1 MRKNE
6 GNYTMADTFE
16 WSEDVETRRV
26 TVEVPTDITA
36 EEINRAL
43 EVVSS
48 QRDSVDDDSELRE
61 RHDRGY
67 RA

>member
-1 MRKNE
+1 M
-6 GNYTMADTFE
+6 TDTFE
-16 WSEDVETRRV
+16 WSEDTETRRV
-26 TVEVPTDITA
+26 TVEVPTGITA

-43 EVVSS
+43 EVVAS
-48 QRDSVDDDSELRE
+48 QRDSVDDDLRE

>member
-1 MRKNE
+1 M
-6 GNYTMADTFE
+6 TE
-16 WSEDVETRRV
+16 WTEDVETRRV

>member
-1 MRKNE
+1 MTE
-6 GNYTMADTFE
+6 EEQFE
-16 WSEDVETRRV
+16 WSEDIKTRRV

-36 EEINRAL
+36 EEIERAL
-43 EVVSS
+43 EVVAS
-48 QRDSVDDDSELRE
+48 QRDSTGDDGLDLRE